1 MSASSFVNESLTGSG
16 ATGFSISSSTAYSN
30 STAKP
35 GFQRALRGAIAAA
48 LFLLPC
54 LLVAQSY
61 RGSIRGKVADPSGA
75 LVAGAKVTAKNANT
89 GLVRETAT
97 TDDGTYVLAELP
109 AGTYTVTVEVS
120 SLAPLTQNVVVNVGL
135 DTTSDFA
142 MQKVK
147 QHTEQLVVTE
157 EAPLV
162 ESSRDVLGE
171 VVDQRLVTELPLNG
185 RDFGKLVALVPGA
198 TVEPSGVAAIQ
209 SGFGQF
215 SINGNRDR
223 SNNYTVDGT
232 DNNDPFFNNSAF
244 NQTGIG
250 GAPASLLPI
259 DSIQEFNLEAN
270 FAPEYGRNSGSVVN
284 ILTKS
289 GTNQVHGSAFE
300 FLRNSAMDARN
311 YFNRAPATKSPF
323 RNNNFGASLG
333 GPIIKDKTFFFG
345 AYEGQR
351 ERVGSDFSLQVPGN
365 DPALPASGN
374 SLPNQITAAQTLV
387 EGNGITPSPALTSIL
402 TTMFPAATGFNGTV
416 GTLAGSV
423 KDKNDVDSFIVKVD
437 HQITS
442 SESLTGRYAFARS
455 QQVFPLGGLGF
466 GAGSRL
472 PQFAQ
477 SSPTRV
483 QLLSLSLLSTLS
495 PTKINE
501 VRFGY
506 SRYRT
511 SFSSLDSTDPAS
523 FGTSAVPF
531 NLGTGKLGLPEI
543 DFGGAF
549 ENLGASAFSIP
560 RGRTS
565 QSFQILDNFT
575 WLKGRHTIKFG
586 GEYRRAAIDSFN
598 DNLERGLFSFG
609 SGTSSLALCPGQP
622 TDPVECTS
630 AGAVTLANYYIGNT
644 FPSADAGNT
653 QRNTFN
659 NGLSFF
665 VQDDFRVSPTFTLNY
680 GMRWEYFG
688 PLGETHNLLSNLGQD
703 GNLAMV
709 GTDGLHG
716 AYNRDLNNF
725 GPRVGFAW
733 SALSKTVVRGGY
745 GIYYDYIP
753 QDLMIANFTNS
764 AGLATNPIGPEPVVS
779 MNYDFT
785 AWDGS
790 NAGGPILSL
799 PGGPYPNSGASLFVT
814 PRNLVTP
821 YVQNWN
827 FNIEQQFSPSL
838 ALQLAYVGSKGTK
851 LVRLRDANQPDVNGN
866 RNNYPQYGPVDQ
878 FATISASVYHALQA
892 TLRTRSWHGLSGFT
906 GYTWS
911 KSLDDASDGIDFNF
925 ATVAFPQD
933 SNNLAAERGPS
944 NFDTRHRFT
953 AAFTYQLP
961 SFGGH
966 KRLSQGWQ
974 LNIISTAQSGRPVP
988 IVSAND
994 TSAFPNANFNT
1005 VSNFHQRPNVNPGV
1019 DPIVSNWESSPD
1031 GIGYLNPAAFIQPA
1045 AGTFGNLGRN
1055 AIFGPHFWNVD
1066 FSITKET
1073 HITER
1078 VSLQLRAE
1086 LFNIFNHPNFAL
1098 PNFFVNP
1105 GFQDNG
1111 TPGNP
1116 MIVPTSASNQGL
1128 ITQTPDQ
1135 AQTNPGLGGGG
1146 PRVVQLGAKFVF

>member
-1 MSASSFVNESLTGSG
+1 MVSSG
-16 ATGFSISSSTAYSN
+16 
-30 STAKP
+30 
-35 GFQRALRGAIAAA
+35 IAA
-48 LFLLPC
+48 
-54 LLVAQSY
+54 QSF
-61 RGSIRGKVADPSGA
+61 RGSIRGKVTDPSGG
-75 LVAGAKVTAKNANT
+75 LVTGAKVSAKSIDT
-89 GLVRETAT
+89 GLARDTAT
-97 TDDGTYVLAELP
+97 TDEGTFVLAELP
-109 AGTYTVTVEVS
+109 AGTYTVTVNATGFASV
-120 SLAPLTQNVVVNVGL
+120 AQNVVVNVGL
-135 DTTSDFA
+135 DTTADFGLL
-142 MQKVK
+142 KVE
-147 QHTEQLVVTE
+147 QHQESLTVTE

-162 ESSRDVLGE
+162 EATRDVLGE
-171 VVDQRLVTELPLNG
+171 VVDQRLVADLPLNG

-259 DSIQEFNLEAN
+259 DAIQEFNLQAN
-270 FAPEYGRNSGSVVN
+270 FAPEYGRNSGSVIN

-289 GTNQVHGSAFE
+289 GSNHLHGSAFE

-311 YFNRAPATKSPF
+311 YFNRTVDPNTGLPRKKTAF
-323 RNNNFGASLG
+323 RNNNFGASVG
-333 GPIIKDKTFFFG
+333 GPIVQDRTFFFG

-351 ERVGSDFSLQVPGN
+351 ERVGSDFTFLVPTQ
-365 DPALPASGN
+365 A
-374 SLPNQITAAQTLV
+374 QINEAQQLV
-387 EGNGITPSPALTSIL
+387 PTFITNPPSPPVTPSPALTTIL
-402 TTMFPAATGFNGTV
+402 GLYQSLPGYNGTS
-416 GTLAGSV
+416 GTIGGTDL
-423 KDKNDVDSFIVKVD
+423 DKNSVDSFIVKVD
-437 HQITS
+437 HQLTS

-472 PQFAQ
+472 PEFAQ
-477 SSPTRV
+477 TSPTRV
-483 QLLSLSLLSTLS
+483 QLVSASLLSTLS
-495 PTKINE
+495 PTRINE

-511 SFSSLDSTDPAS
+511 SFAGLDGNSDPAG
-523 FGTSAVPF
+523 FGTAAVPF

-543 DFGGAF
+543 DFGGTF
-549 ENLGASAFSIP
+549 ENLGASGFSIP

-586 GEYRRAAIDSFN
+586 GEYRRATISSFN
-598 DNLERGLFSFG
+598 DNLERGIFSF
-609 SGTSSLALCPGQP
+609 SAATASSFGLCPGQP
-622 TDPVECTS
+622 TDPAACSDT
-630 AGAVTLANYYIGNT
+630 GALTLANFYLGNT

-653 QRNTFN
+653 QRDTFN

-665 VQDDFRVSPTFTLNY
+665 AQDDFRISPAFTLNY

-688 PLGETHNLLSNLGQD
+688 PLGEKHNLLSNLGVD

-733 SALSKTVVRGGY
+733 NALAKTVVRGAY

-753 QDLMIANFTNS
+753 QDLLIANFTNS

-779 MNYDFT
+779 LNYDST
-785 AWDGS
+785 AWDGT

-799 PGGPYPNSGASLFVT
+799 PAGPFPNQGASLFVT

-821 YVQNWN
+821 YAQNWN
-827 FNIEQQFSPSL
+827 LNVEQQLNPAV
-838 ALQLAYVGSKGTK
+838 ALQLGYIGSKGTK
-851 LVRLRDANQPDVNGN
+851 LVRLRDENQPDVNGT
-866 RNNYPQYGPVDQ
+866 RNNFPQYGPVDE
-878 FATISASVYHALQA
+878 FATISASVYHAFQA
-892 TLRTRSWHGLSGFT
+892 TLRTRNWHGLSGFT
-906 GYTWS
+906 GYTFS

-944 NFDTRHRFT
+944 NFDTRHRLT
-953 AAFTYQLP
+953 VAFTYQLP
-961 SFGGH
+961 EFGGP
-966 KRLSQGWQ
+966 KRLTAGWQ
-974 LNIISTAQSGRPVP
+974 LNTIITAQSGRPVP
-988 IVSAND
+988 IVNADD
-994 TSAFPNANFNT
+994 TSGASFDQSNSP
-1005 VSNFHQRPNVNPGV
+1005 SNFHQRPNLVPGQ
-1019 DPIVSNWESSPD
+1019 PIINSNWESAPD
-1031 GIGYLNPAAFIQPA
+1031 FIGYLNGNAFVDPPE
-1045 AGTFGNLGRN
+1045 GTFGTLGRN
-1055 AIFGPHFWNVD
+1055 AIFGPDYWNID
-1066 FSITKET
+1066 WALTKST
-1073 HITER
+1073 PLTDRIN
-1078 VSLQLRAE
+1078 LQLRAE
-1086 LFNIFNHPNFAL
+1086 FFNIFNHPNFAL
-1098 PNFFVNP
+1098 PNFFVSP
-1105 GFQDNG
+1105 ES
-1111 TPGNP
+1111 PK
-1116 MIVPTSASNQGL
+1116 QGL

-1146 PRVVQLGAKFVF
+1146 PRVIQLGVKILF